1 MWRWILLCAVL
12 IAIVATS
19 GASAG
24 QDDRWVIA
32 FNGVGPV
39 KIGVTLS
46 ELNTA
51 LRERFTMPTEK
62 DDQGCFYVN
71 SAKHPH
77 ISFMIEDGRVVRV
90 DVDSAGIPTTQGV
103 QVGDS
108 EEHAL
113 QVYGSKLKVSES
125 QYDPEGHYLTI
136 RSEDG
141 RNGIRFETENG
152 KIQTYYAGRFGAVQ
166 YVEGCQ

>member
-12 IAIVATS
+12 TAIVANS

-24 QDDRWVIA
+24 QDRWVIA
-32 FNGVGPV
+32 FNGVGNV
-39 KIGVTLS
+39 KIGMSLS

-51 LRERFTMPTEK
+51 LHERFTMPTEK
-62 DDQGCFYVN
+62 GDQGCFYVN

-77 ISFMIEDGRVVRV
+77 ISFMIEDGRMVRV

-108 EEHAL
+108 EEQAL
-113 QVYGSKLKVSES
+113 QVYGPKLKVSES

-136 RSEDG
+136 QSERG
-141 RNGIRFETENG
+141 RNGIRFETEKG
-152 KIQTYYAGRFGAVQ
+152 KIKTYYAGRFEAVQ

>member
-1 MWRWILLCAVL
+1 MWRWILLGAVFT
-12 IAIVATS
+12 AIVATS
-19 GASAG
+19 GVSAG
-24 QDDRWVIA
+24 QDRWVIA

-39 KIGVTLS
+39 KIGMSLS

-51 LRERFTMPTEK
+51 LHERFTMPTEK
-62 DDQGCFYVN
+62 EDQGCFYVN

-90 DVDSAGIPTTQGV
+90 DVESAGIPTAQGV

-113 QVYGSKLKVSES
+113 QVYGPKLKVSES
-125 QYDPEGHYLTI
+125 PYDPEGHYFTI
-136 RSEDG
+136 QSEDR
-141 RNGIRFETENG
+141 RNGIRFETEKG
-152 KIQTYYAGRFGAVQ
+152 KIQTYYAGRFEAVQ

>member
-1 MWRWILLCAVL
+1 MWRWILFCAVL
-12 IAIVATS
+12 TAIVATS

-24 QDDRWVIA
+24 QDRWVIA

-39 KIGVTLS
+39 KIGMSLS

-51 LRERFTMPTEK
+51 LHERFTMPPEK
-62 DDQGCFYVN
+62 GDQGCFYVN
-71 SAKHPH
+71 PAKHPH
-77 ISFMIEDGRVVRV
+77 ISFMIEDVRVVRV

-113 QVYGSKLKVSES
+113 QVYGPKLKVSGS

-136 RSEDG
+136 QSEDG
-141 RNGIRFETENG
+141 RNGIRFETEKG
-152 KIQTYYAGRFGAVQ
+152 KIRTYYAGRFEAVQ

>member
-12 IAIVATS
+12 TAIVATS

-24 QDDRWVIA
+24 QDRWVVA
-32 FNGVGPV
+32 FNRVGPV
-39 KIGVTLS
+39 MIGMSLS

-51 LRERFTMPTEK
+51 LHERFKMPTEK
-62 DDQGCFYVN
+62 DDQGCFYVKP
-71 SAKHPH
+71 AKHSH
-77 ISFMIEDGRVVRV
+77 ISFMIEDGRVVRI

-113 QVYGSKLKVSES
+113 QVYGPKLKVSET
-125 QYDPEGHYLTI
+125 QYDPKGHYLTI
-136 RSEDG
+136 HSDDG
-141 RNGIRFETENG
+141 RNGIRFETEKG
-152 KIQTYYAGRFGAVQ
+152 KIQTYYAGRFEAVQ

>member
-1 MWRWILLCAVL
+1 MWRSVVILGVL
-12 IAIVATS
+12 TAIVS
-19 GASAG
+19 NSASAANEH
-24 QDDRWVIA
+24 WVVA

-39 KIGVTLS
+39 KIGMSLS
-46 ELNTA
+46 ELNTV
-51 LRERFTMPTEK
+51 LHERFTMPTSK
-62 DDQGCFYVN
+62 DDQGCFYVS

-77 ISFMIEDGRVVRV
+77 ISFMIGDGHVVRV
-90 DVDSAGIPTTQGV
+90 DVDSAGIPTEHGV

-113 QVYGSKLKVSES
+113 QVYGPKLKVSES

-136 RSEDG
+136 QSEDG
-141 RNGIRFETENG
+141 RNGVRFETEKG
-152 KIQTYYAGRFGAVQ
+152 KIQTYYAGRFEAIQ

>member
-1 MWRWILLCAVL
+1 M
-12 IAIVATS
+12 
-19 GASAG
+19 
-24 QDDRWVIA
+24 IA

-39 KIGVTLS
+39 KIGMSLS
-46 ELNTA
+46 DLNTA
-51 LRERFTMPTEK
+51 LRERFYARRK
-62 DDQGCFYVN
+62 GDQDCFYVN
-71 SAKHPH
+71 PLKHHH

-90 DVDSAGIPTTQGV
+90 DVDAAGIPTTKGV

-113 QVYGSKLKVSES
+113 QVYGPTLKVSEN

-136 RSEDG
+136 QSKDG
-141 RNGIRFETENG
+141 RNGIRFETERG
-152 KIQTYYAGRFGAVQ
+152 KIQNYYAGRFEAIQ